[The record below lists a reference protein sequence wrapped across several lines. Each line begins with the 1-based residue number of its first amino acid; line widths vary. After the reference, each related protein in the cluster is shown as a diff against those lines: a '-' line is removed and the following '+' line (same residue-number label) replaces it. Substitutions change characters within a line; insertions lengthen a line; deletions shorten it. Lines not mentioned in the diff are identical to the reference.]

1 MLPLLHACARSIF
14 LYTYNCSGQNSWA
27 QITCCKSGGCQVSI
41 RYVSGGEGAVVQECS
56 QSSLLPCRGVQSA
69 RPISIETGFTPDLP
83 TTKVNFDPA
92 PLHVRKHAVRNL
104 SALAVNLIRDS
115 SKLTAFCS
123 CCCTPMVVKSQGS
136 LIRGALRMFLLH
148 MLVLAPLEL
157 YLKADR
163 DLIFF
168 FAQSFI

>member
-1 MLPLLHACARSIF
+1 MQSKLAPSLQGR
-14 LYTYNCSGQNSWA
+14 T
-27 QITCCKSGGCQVSI
+27 VSQ
-41 RYVSGGEGAVVQECS
+41 G
-56 QSSLLPCRGVQSA
+56 QSA
-69 RPISIETGFTPDLP
+69 LSLASPQCLP

-136 LIRGALRMFLLH
+136 LIKGALRMFLLH